1 MTGQPT
7 LDAIADVLRE
17 YRGLIDADLDRHVDQ
32 TRGAIN
38 TLHRRVDEV
47 KGVAV
52 AAMRPRSA
60 PRPVHPRTH
69 IMRAAASL
77 LKGYAYNTDAA
88 ELAEKLYSPAAADV
102 IRDFG
107 AFVQKAQTNPAMTS
121 VNGWAAELAGGVQVS
136 PLALL
141 APLSTYAALQARGL
155 TLNFTGYGSARLP
168 ARTGSGEMAGDFISE
183 AAGIPVRKAALTS
196 GTISPHKFGVIST
209 FTKEMASYSAQAF
222 EAVVRDLIT
231 ADTTSAVDAKLLDN
245 VAGSAVR
252 PAGLLNGLVS
262 LAPTAGGGTAAV
274 AGDLGKLAGAIPNA
288 ADLVYL
294 MAEATRVRALTLC
307 PGLAGVTILSAPQ
320 VPATR
325 VIAIDA
331 SDFVSSE
338 SDPSFDAS
346 ESATLVTDSSMP
358 VPDMMSAG
366 TTSLYQQNLIGIRY
380 LQNLTWA
387 MRQSGRIAFVDGI
400 TW

>member
-1 MTGQPT
+1 
-7 LDAIADVLRE
+7 
-17 YRGLIDADLDRHVDQ
+17 
-32 TRGAIN
+32 
-38 TLHRRVDEV
+38 
-47 KGVAV
+47 
-52 AAMRPRSA
+52 
-60 PRPVHPRTH
+60 
-69 IMRAAASL
+69 MRAAASL